1 MIEPVPKTTT
11 SSRPTPTYI
20 QYEKRAQSLDYATG
34 EHLHSNSDPQPSVRL
49 YDVEA
54 DPTESYDLAPFF
66 PEVVDDLL
74 GRIAAHNATAV
85 PISFPECDPAADP
98 GLRQGVWG
106 PWVL

>member
-1 MIEPVPKTTT
+1 MIEPVPKTTIN
-11 SSRPTPTYI
+11 SRPTPTYI

-54 DPTESYDLAPFF
+54 DPTESYDLAPYF

-85 PISFPECDPAADP
+85 PISFPKCDPAADP